1 MQVSFDSYKVFY
13 ITAKNK
19 SITQAAKEL
28 YVTQPTVTHCI
39 QKLEE
44 ELGCALFIRGK
55 KGVKLTP
62 EGKILYKRISIAC
75 EEIWKAENDMKALK
89 EFKKG
94 EILLGA
100 SETTLHYF
108 LLPHL
113 KKYKKKYPNIR
124 MKIHNSTTQ
133 KMLDSI
139 RNDELDCGILVFP
152 EEYDDNEGVEI
163 MTLATFQDIAIVGNE
178 YKELAE
184 SNISLKDL
192 VSYPIISLQD
202 TTMTN
207 WTFRE
212 IFKQYNLDLNPDIEL
227 ATTDLIVPTVSND
240 LGIGFVP
247 EYFADEA
254 LKRKEVFKLN
264 LIEKIPRRKICLV
277 YKLNKPQ
284 SKAVEAFIEGIKESV

>member
-13 ITAKNK
+13 ITAKSK

-44 ELGCALFIRGK
+44 ELGFALFIRGK

-62 EGKILYKRISIAC
+62 EGKVLYKHVSIAC
-75 EEIWKAENDMKALK
+75 EEIWKAENDMKALR

-113 KKYKKKYPNIR
+113 KRYKERYSNIR
-124 MKIHNSTTQ
+124 LKIHNSNTQ
-133 KMLDSI
+133 KMLDAI
-139 RNDELDCGILVFP
+139 RNDELDCGVLVFP
-152 EEYDDNEGVEI
+152 AQYDTDGVEI
-163 MTLATFQDIAIVGNE
+163 KTLATFQDIAIVGNE
-178 YKELAE
+178 YKELAQ
-184 SNISLKDL
+184 SKVSLKDL
-192 VSYPIISLQD
+192 ISYPLISLEN

-207 WTFRE
+207 WTFKE
-212 IFKQYNLDLNPDIEL
+212 IFKQNNLNLMPDIEL
-227 ATTDLIVPTVSND
+227 ATTDLIVPTVSNN

-247 EYFADEA
+247 EYFASEA
-254 LKRKEVFKLN
+254 LERNEVFKLDLN
-264 LIEKIPRRKICLV
+264 EEIPKRKICLV
-277 YKLNKPQ
+277 YKSDKKQ
-284 SKAVEAFIEGIKESV
+284 SIAVEAFIKCIKEAI

>member
-1 MQVSFDSYKVFY
+1 MQISFDSYKVFY

-44 ELGCALFIRGK
+44 ELGFTLFIRGK

-62 EGKILYKRISIAC
+62 EGKVLYKRISVAC
-75 EEIWKAENDMKALK
+75 EEIWKAESDMKALK
-89 EFKKG
+89 EFEKG

-113 KKYKKKYPNIR
+113 KKYKKRYPSIR
-124 MKIHNSTTQ
+124 LKIKNSNTRS
-133 KMLDSI
+133 MLAQI

-152 EEYDDNEGVEI
+152 DEYEEEGIEI
-163 MTLATFQDIAIVGNE
+163 ITLTTFQDIAIVGNE
-178 YKELAE
+178 YKEL
-184 SNISLKDL
+184 SKSKVSLKSL
-192 VSYPIISLQD
+192 TSYPIISLENA
-202 TTMTN
+202 TLTN
-207 WTFRE
+207 LTFRE
-212 IFKQYNLDLNPDIEL
+212 LFKQHNLNLNPDIEI

-247 EYFADEA
+247 EYFASEA
-254 LKRKEVFKLN
+254 LRKGDIFKLN
-264 LIEKIPRRKICLV
+264 LVEEIPRRKICLV
-277 YKLNKPQ
+277 YNLDKPR
-284 SKAVEAFIEGIKESV
+284 SIAVEAFIKCIKESL

>member
-19 SITQAAKEL
+19 SITMAAKEL

-62 EGKILYKRISIAC
+62 EGKVLYKHVSIAC
-75 EEIWKAENDMKALK
+75 EEIWKAENDMNALK

-100 SETTLHYF
+100 SETTLHFF

-113 KKYKKKYPNIR
+113 KRYKKKYPSIR
-124 MKIHNSTTQ
+124 LKIHNSNTRH
-133 KMLDSI
+133 MLDAI

-152 EEYDDNEGVEI
+152 GEYNEEGIEI
-163 MTLATFQDIAIVGNE
+163 ITLDTFQDIAIVGNE

-184 SNISLKDL
+184 HSISLKDL
-192 VSYPIISLQD
+192 IEYPIISLENA
-202 TTMTN
+202 TMTN

-212 IFKQYNLDLNPDIEL
+212 IFKQYNLDLKPDIEL

-247 EYFADEA
+247 EYFASEA
-254 LKRKEVFKLN
+254 LKKNEIFRLN
-264 LIEKIPRRKICLV
+264 LVEEIPRRKICLV
-277 YKLNKPQ
+277 YKLAKPQ
-284 SKAVEAFIEGIKESV
+284 SIAVEAFIRCIKESL

>member
-13 ITAKNK
+13 ITAKSN

-44 ELGCALFIRGK
+44 ELGCTLFIRGK

-62 EGKILYKRISIAC
+62 EGKTLYKRISIAC
-75 EEIWKAENDMKALK
+75 EEIWKAENDMRALK
-89 EFKKG
+89 ECKKG
-94 EILLGA
+94 EILIGA
-100 SETTLHYF
+100 SETTIHYF

-113 KKYKKKYPNIR
+113 KRYKKKYPNIR
-124 MKIHNSTTQ
+124 VKIHNSNTQ

-152 EEYDDNEGVEI
+152 EEYDGEGVEI

-178 YKELAE
+178 YKELAY
-184 SNISLKDL
+184 SDISLKDL
-192 VSYPIISLQD
+192 ISYPIISLQN

-207 WTFRE
+207 WIFRE
-212 IFKQYNLDLNPDIEL
+212 IFKQYNLDLDPDIEL
-227 ATTDLIVPTVSND
+227 ATTDLIVPAVSND

-264 LIEKIPRRKICLV
+264 LIEEIPRRKICLV
-277 YKLNKPQ
+277 YKVNKPQ
-284 SKAVEAFIEGIKESV
+284 AKAVEAFIKCIKECV

>member
-19 SITQAAKEL
+19 SITMAAKEL

-39 QKLEE
+39 QKLED
-44 ELGCALFIRGK
+44 ELGCVLFIRGK

-62 EGKILYKRISIAC
+62 EGKVLYKHVSIAC
-75 EEIWKAENDMKALK
+75 EEIWKAENDMNALK

-100 SETTLHYF
+100 SETTLHFF

-113 KKYKKKYPNIR
+113 KRYKKKYPSIR
-124 MKIHNSTTQ
+124 LKIHNSNTRH
-133 KMLDSI
+133 MLDAI

-152 EEYDDNEGVEI
+152 GEYNEEGIEI
-163 MTLATFQDIAIVGNE
+163 ITLDTFQDIAIVGNE

-184 SNISLKDL
+184 HSISLKDL
-192 VSYPIISLQD
+192 IEYPIISLENA
-202 TTMTN
+202 TMTN

-247 EYFADEA
+247 EYFASEA
-254 LKRKEVFKLN
+254 LKKNEIFRLN
-264 LIEKIPRRKICLV
+264 LVEEIPRRKICLV
-277 YKLNKPQ
+277 YKLDKPQ
-284 SKAVEAFIEGIKESV
+284 SIAVEAFIRCIKESL

>member
-19 SITQAAKEL
+19 SITMAAKEL

-44 ELGCALFIRGK
+44 ELGCTLFIRGK

-62 EGKILYKRISIAC
+62 EGKVLYKHVSIAC
-75 EEIWKAENDMKALK
+75 EEIWKAENDMNALK

-100 SETTLHYF
+100 SETTLHFF

-113 KKYKKKYPNIR
+113 KRYKKKYPSIR
-124 MKIHNSTTQ
+124 LKIHNSNTRH
-133 KMLDSI
+133 MLDAI

-152 EEYDDNEGVEI
+152 GEYNEEGIEI
-163 MTLATFQDIAIVGNE
+163 ITLDTFQDIAIVGNE

-184 SNISLKDL
+184 HSISLKDL
-192 VSYPIISLQD
+192 IEYPIISLENA
-202 TTMTN
+202 TMTN

-247 EYFADEA
+247 EYFASEA
-254 LKRKEVFKLN
+254 LKKNEIFRLN
-264 LIEKIPRRKICLV
+264 LVEEIPRRKICLV
-277 YKLNKPQ
+277 YKLDKPQ
-284 SKAVEAFIEGIKESV
+284 SIAVEAFIRCIKESL

>member
-19 SITQAAKEL
+19 SITLAAKEL

-44 ELGCALFIRGK
+44 ELGCTLFIRGK

-62 EGKILYKRISIAC
+62 EGKVLYKHVSIAC
-75 EEIWKAENDMKALK
+75 EEIWKAENDMNALK

-100 SETTLHYF
+100 SETTLHFF

-113 KKYKKKYPNIR
+113 KRYKKKYPSIR
-124 MKIHNSTTQ
+124 LKIHNSNTRH
-133 KMLDSI
+133 MLDAI

-152 EEYDDNEGVEI
+152 GEYNEEGIEI
-163 MTLATFQDIAIVGNE
+163 ITLDTFQDIAIVGNE

-184 SNISLKDL
+184 HSISLKDL
-192 VSYPIISLQD
+192 IEYPIISLENA
-202 TTMTN
+202 TMTN

-212 IFKQYNLDLNPDIEL
+212 IFKQYNLDLKPDIEL

-247 EYFADEA
+247 EYFASEA
-254 LKRKEVFKLN
+254 LKKNEIFRLN
-264 LIEKIPRRKICLV
+264 LVEEIPRRKICLV
-277 YKLNKPQ
+277 YKLDKPQ
-284 SKAVEAFIEGIKESV
+284 SIAVEAFIRCIKESL

>member
-1 MQVSFDSYKVFY
+1 MEVSFDSYKVFY

-19 SITQAAKEL
+19 SITLAAKEL

-44 ELGCALFIRGK
+44 ELGCVLFIRGK

-62 EGKILYKRISIAC
+62 EGKVLYKHVSIAC

-113 KKYKKKYPNIR
+113 KRYKKKYPSIR
-124 MKIHNSTTQ
+124 LKIHNSNTRR
-133 KMLDSI
+133 MLDAI

-152 EEYDDNEGVEI
+152 GEYNEEGIEI
-163 MTLATFQDIAIVGNE
+163 ITLDTFRDIAIVGNE

-184 SNISLKDL
+184 RSISLKDL
-192 VSYPIISLQD
+192 VEYPIISLENA
-202 TTMTN
+202 TMTN

-212 IFKQYNLDLNPDIEL
+212 IFKQYNLDLKPDIEL

-247 EYFADEA
+247 EYFASEA
-254 LKRKEVFKLN
+254 LKKNEIFRLN
-264 LIEKIPRRKICLV
+264 LVEEIPRRKICLV
-277 YKLNKPQ
+277 YKLDKPQ
-284 SKAVEAFIEGIKESV
+284 SIAVEAFIRCIKESL

>member
-13 ITAKNK
+13 ITAKNN
-19 SITQAAKEL
+19 SITAAAKEL

-44 ELGCALFIRGK
+44 ELGCILFIRGK

-62 EGKILYKRISIAC
+62 EGKVLYKRISVAC
-75 EEIWKAENDMKALK
+75 EEIWKAENDMNALK

-113 KKYKKKYPNIR
+113 KKYKKKYPSIR
-124 MKIHNSTTQ
+124 LKIHNSNTRS
-133 KMLDSI
+133 MLDAI

-152 EEYDDNEGVEI
+152 REYDEEGVEI
-163 MTLATFQDIAIVGNE
+163 KTLATFQDIAIVGNE
-178 YKELAE
+178 YKELAK
-184 SNISLKDL
+184 STISLKEL
-192 VSYPIISLQD
+192 ISYPIISLENA
-202 TTMTN
+202 TMTN

-212 IFKQYNLDLNPDIEL
+212 LFKQYNLDLEPDIEL
-227 ATTDLIVPTVSND
+227 ATTDLIVPTVVND

-247 EYFADEA
+247 EYFASEA
-254 LKRKEVFKLN
+254 LKREEIFRLN
-264 LIEKIPRRKICLV
+264 LIEDIPRRKICLV
-277 YKLNKPQ
+277 YRLDKPQ
-284 SKAVEAFIEGIKESV
+284 SIAVEAFIQCIKESL

>member
-44 ELGCALFIRGK
+44 ELECTLFIRGK

-62 EGKILYKRISIAC
+62 EGKVLYNRVSVAC

-113 KKYKKKYPNIR
+113 KKYKKKYPSIR
-124 MKIHNSTTQ
+124 LKIKNSNTRS
-133 KMLDSI
+133 MLDQI

-152 EEYDDNEGVEI
+152 GEYEEEGIEI
-163 MTLATFQDIAIVGNE
+163 ITLTTFQDIAIVGNE
-178 YKELAE
+178 YKKLAE
-184 SNISLKDL
+184 SKVSLKDL
-192 VSYPIISLQD
+192 ISYPIISLENV
-202 TTMTN
+202 TLTN
-207 WTFRE
+207 LTFRE
-212 IFKQYNLDLNPDIEL
+212 LFRQHNLDLKPDIEL

-247 EYFADEA
+247 EYFASDA
-254 LKRKEVFKLN
+254 LERGDIFRLN
-264 LIEKIPRRKICLV
+264 LVEDIPRRKICLV
-277 YKLNKPQ
+277 YNLDKPR
-284 SKAVEAFIEGIKESV
+284 SIAVEAFIKCFKDSL

>member
-1 MQVSFDSYKVFY
+1 MEVSFDSYKVFY

-19 SITQAAKEL
+19 SITLAAKEL

-44 ELGCALFIRGK
+44 ELGCVLFIRGK

-62 EGKILYKRISIAC
+62 EGKVLYKHVSIAC
-75 EEIWKAENDMKALK
+75 EEIWKAENDMNALK

-113 KKYKKKYPNIR
+113 KRYKKKYPSIR
-124 MKIHNSTTQ
+124 LKIHNSNTRR
-133 KMLDSI
+133 MLDAI

-152 EEYDDNEGVEI
+152 GEYNEEGIEI
-163 MTLATFQDIAIVGNE
+163 ITLDTFQDIAIVGNE

-184 SNISLKDL
+184 HSISLKDL
-192 VSYPIISLQD
+192 IEYPIISLENA
-202 TTMTN
+202 TMTN

-247 EYFADEA
+247 EYFASEA
-254 LKRKEVFKLN
+254 LKKNEIFRLN
-264 LIEKIPRRKICLV
+264 LVEEIPRRKICLV
-277 YKLNKPQ
+277 YKLDKPQ
-284 SKAVEAFIEGIKESV
+284 SIAVEAFIRCIKESL

>member
-1 MQVSFDSYKVFY
+1 MQISFDSYKVFY
-13 ITAKNK
+13 IVAKNN

-39 QKLEE
+39 QKLED

-62 EGKILYKRISIAC
+62 EGRVLYKHISIAC
-75 EEIWKAENDMKALK
+75 EEIWKAENDMKALR

-108 LLPHL
+108 LLPYL
-113 KKYKKKYPNIR
+113 KRYKKKYPNIR
-124 MKIHNSTTQ
+124 VKIHNSNTRS
-133 KMLDSI
+133 MLDAI

-152 EEYDDNEGVEI
+152 GEFNDDGVEI
-163 MTLATFQDIAIVGNE
+163 ITLDTFQDIAIVGKE
-178 YKELAE
+178 YKQLAQ
-184 SNISLKDL
+184 SNMSLKDL
-192 VSYPIISLQD
+192 NSYPIISLEN

-212 IFKQYNLDLNPDIEL
+212 IFKKYNLDLNPDIEL

-247 EYFADEA
+247 EYFASEA
-254 LKRKEVFKLN
+254 LERKEIFKLKLN
-264 LIEKIPRRKICLV
+264 EEIPKRKICLV
-277 YKLNKPQ
+277 YKLDKSQ
-284 SKAVEAFIEGIKESV
+284 SIAVEAFIKLIKESRE

>member
-19 SITQAAKEL
+19 SITMAAKEL

-44 ELGCALFIRGK
+44 ELGCTLFIRGK

-62 EGKILYKRISIAC
+62 EGKVLYKHVSIAC
-75 EEIWKAENDMKALK
+75 EEIWKAENDMNALK

-100 SETTLHYF
+100 SETTLHFF

-113 KKYKKKYPNIR
+113 KRYKKKYPSIR
-124 MKIHNSTTQ
+124 LKIHNSNTRH
-133 KMLDSI
+133 MLDAI

-152 EEYDDNEGVEI
+152 GEYNEEGIEI
-163 MTLATFQDIAIVGNE
+163 ITLDTFQDIAIVGNE

-184 SNISLKDL
+184 HSISLKDL
-192 VSYPIISLQD
+192 IEYPIISLENA
-202 TTMTN
+202 TMTN

-212 IFKQYNLDLNPDIEL
+212 IFKQYNLDLKPDIEL

-247 EYFADEA
+247 EYFASEA
-254 LKRKEVFKLN
+254 LKKNEIFRLN
-264 LIEKIPRRKICLV
+264 LVEEIPRRKICLV
-277 YKLNKPQ
+277 YKLDKPQ
-284 SKAVEAFIEGIKESV
+284 SIAVEAFIRCIKESL

>member
-19 SITQAAKEL
+19 SITMAAKEL

-44 ELGCALFIRGK
+44 ELGCVLFIRGK

-62 EGKILYKRISIAC
+62 EGKVLYKHVSIAC
-75 EEIWKAENDMKALK
+75 EEIWKAENDMNALK

-100 SETTLHYF
+100 SETTLHFF

-113 KKYKKKYPNIR
+113 KRYKKKYPSIR
-124 MKIHNSTTQ
+124 LKIHNSNTRH
-133 KMLDSI
+133 MLDAI

-152 EEYDDNEGVEI
+152 GEYNEEGIEI
-163 MTLATFQDIAIVGNE
+163 ITLDTFQDIAIVGNE

-184 SNISLKDL
+184 HSISLKDL
-192 VSYPIISLQD
+192 IEYPIISLENA
-202 TTMTN
+202 TMTN

-247 EYFADEA
+247 EYFASEA
-254 LKRKEVFKLN
+254 LKKNEIFRLN
-264 LIEKIPRRKICLV
+264 LVEEIPRRKICLV
-277 YKLNKPQ
+277 YKLDKPQ
-284 SKAVEAFIEGIKESV
+284 SIAVEAFIRCIKESL